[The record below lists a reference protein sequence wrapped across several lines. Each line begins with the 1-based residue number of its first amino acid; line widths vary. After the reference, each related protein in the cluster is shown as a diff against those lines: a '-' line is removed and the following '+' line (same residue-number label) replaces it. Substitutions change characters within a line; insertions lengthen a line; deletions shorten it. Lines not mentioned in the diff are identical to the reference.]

1 MRGYKV
7 FNPDWTCKGMQ
18 YEVGKTYEMKE
29 KPVICK
35 KGFHF
40 CEKIADCFRYYR
52 FASDNKVAEIE
63 AFGELDF
70 KEKGNKHCTN
80 KIKIIR
86 ELNWHE
92 VLALVN
98 TGKNCTGRNNSGNR
112 NSGDRNSGDYN
123 SGDWNSGNWN
133 SGNWNSGEYN
143 SGNMN
148 SGDYSSGNRNSGNWN
163 SGEYNSG
170 NMNSGDYNSGN
181 MNSGNMNSGDWNS
194 GDWNRASNCVGC
206 FNTTSQPLMFF
217 DRPSNFTFEQWRKS
231 DARWLL
237 DKIKF
242 RPTKWVMMRDMTD
255 IEKEQHPE
263 YEVTGGYLKNVDNRE
278 CCLEWWEGLTEEEKK
293 IIKGIPN
300 FDSEKFY
307 QITGIKVK

>member
-40 CEKIADCFRYYR
+40 CEKIADCFWYYR

-98 TGKNCTGRNNSGNR
+98 TGKNCTGKNNSGNR
-112 NSGDRNSGDYN
+112 NSGD
-123 SGDWNSGNWN
+123 W
-133 SGNWNSGEYN
+133 
-143 SGNMN
+143 
-148 SGDYSSGNRNSGNWN
+148 
-163 SGEYNSG
+163 
-170 NMNSGDYNSGN
+170 NSGDYNSGN
-181 MNSGNMNSGDWNS
+181 RNSGDWNIGNMNS